1 MGRVSQGTQPGSG
14 AAPTTGVT
22 GLRSVLDGVPRTGR
36 LLLLGVAVDALG
48 IGLTLPF
55 LVVYLREVRGIPLS
69 TVGVLMALPPVVALM
84 LLGPIGLAIDRFGAR
99 RVQLVALIFSMSGQL
114 GLIGVRGP
122 ATAAAA
128 LGLGGVGHAAF
139 FPAVQA
145 LVANAIAATQRQRFY
160 GLSFTLL
167 NAGIGVGGVIS
178 GLFVDVKRA
187 WTFELIYLVDAA
199 SYLIPVFLL
208 TFAIRGVGGPAPRPE
223 DGSVQTEQTYAM
235 VLRDR
240 AFRRFLAVTFM
251 SAFIGYAQLE
261 AGWTA
266 FARIVGGIPTS
277 GIGIAFAA
285 NTAVIVLL
293 QLPVVRRIEGH
304 RRTRLLMIMAA
315 IWASAWAL
323 VGIAGLVG
331 GAVAFVLLVA
341 SAGIFGSGE
350 TLQSPVVPAV
360 VNDLASDDLRGRYNA
375 ANSVAFQIAAVLGPI
390 SAGLLIGH
398 GLAAA
403 YIVMLLVGCGVL
415 VALLL
420 SLEQRIS
427 PAANGIR

>member
-1 MGRVSQGTQPGSG
+1 MGRMSQGGQAT
-14 AAPTTGVT
+14 TTGT
-22 GLRSVLDGVPRTGR
+22 GRRGVLDGVPRAGR
-36 LLLLGVAVDALG
+36 LLLLGVAIDALG

-55 LVVYLREVRGIPLS
+55 LVVYLREVREIPLS
-69 TVGVLMALPPVVALM
+69 TVGVLLALPPLVALA

-99 RVQLVALIFSMSGQL
+99 RVQMVAMTFSMIGQL
-114 GLIGVRGP
+114 GLIAVRGP
-122 ATAAAA
+122 TTAAVA
-128 LGLGGVGHAAF
+128 LSLGGVGHAAF

-145 LVANAIAATQRQRFY
+145 LVANAIPTAHRQRFY

-167 NAGIGVGGVIS
+167 NAGIGIGGVIS
-178 GLFVDVKRA
+178 GLFVDVDRA
-187 WTFELIYLVDAA
+187 WTFELIYLIDAA
-199 SYLIPVFLL
+199 SYLIPILL
-208 TFAIRGVGGPAPRPE
+208 LRFAIRGVGGPAPRPE
-223 DGSVQTEQTYAM
+223 GDAQEHGQYAM
-235 VLRDR
+235 VWRDR

-277 GIGIAFAA
+277 AIGLAFAA

-315 IWASAWAL
+315 IWACAWAL
-323 VGIAGLVG
+323 VGVAGLVG
-331 GAVAFVLLVA
+331 GALAVVLLVA
-341 SAGIFGSGE
+341 SAGIFGGGE

-360 VNDLASDDLRGRYNA
+360 VNDLASDHLRGRYNA

-415 VALLL
+415 VVLLRG
-420 SLEQRIS
+420 LERRIS

>member
-69 TVGVLMALPPVVALM
+69 TIGILMALPPVVALV

-99 RVQLVALIFSMSGQL
+99 RVQLVALIFSMIGQL

-128 LGLGGVGHAAF
+128 LGVGGVGHAAF

-199 SYLIPVFLL
+199 SYLIPVLLL

-223 DGSVQTEQTYAM
+223 DDSVHTEPTYAM
-235 VLRDR
+235 ILRDR